1 MKKNRVRESL
11 RVSYWDGLFNSA
23 MLGLVSDYVTP
34 FALWLKAT
42 TSQIGLLSAFSSLAS
57 SLLQIKAADITE
69 WARSRKRVVVLFVYL
84 QLLMFLPVI
93 LIPFAFKGHAVL
105 ALIVCNTLFNGFAA
119 LATPAWASLMAEYV
133 PTTKRGKYFGWR
145 AKVLGPVAIVFS
157 FLSGIILYLLKGN
170 ALAAFTIIFS
180 SAFLCR
186 TISWYFLT
194 RMYEPGIRVRKDD
207 TFSFI
212 RFLVR
217 IRESN
222 FARFTVFVALFQFS
236 VNVAA
241 PFFPVLMLRDLK
253 FNYLTYTVLIAA
265 VTCANIFTIDRWGKF
280 ADRVGNLRI
289 MRFTAFFI
297 ASLPLLWIINR
308 HPVFLFFA
316 QLVSGFAWAGFNL
329 CASNF
334 IYDAVSAPKRTRCI
348 AYFNVLAGV
357 ATFCGA
363 ICGGYVVNFL
373 PELFGYRLL
382 SLFLIAGFLRFCVA
396 GLLFRKIQ
404 EVRSTEH
411 ISSRELFYSVVGL
424 NPLLGAVQ
432 GMRKERE

>member
-1 MKKNRVRESL
+1 MKRNRVRDSL

-23 MLGLVSDYVTP
+23 MVGLVSDYVTP

-57 SLLQIKAADITE
+57 SLLQLVAADITD
-69 WARSRKRVVVLFVYL
+69 WARSRKRIVVLFVYL
-84 QLLMFLPVI
+84 QLLVFLPGI
-93 LIPFAFKGHAVL
+93 IIPFVFKEHAVL

-119 LATPAWASLMAEYV
+119 LATPAWSSLMSEYV
-133 PTTKRGKYFGWR
+133 PTGKRGKYFGWR
-145 AKVLGPVAIVFS
+145 AKVMGPVAMAFS
-157 FLSGIILYLLKGN
+157 FISGIILFLFKGN
-170 ALAAFTIIFS
+170 GLAAFAIIFS

-186 TISWYFLT
+186 LASWYFLA
-194 RMYEPGIRVRKDD
+194 RMYEPGISVRKED

-212 RFLVR
+212 RFLVKM
-217 IRESN
+217 RESN

-253 FNYLTYTVLIAA
+253 FNYLTYTILIAA
-265 VTCANIFTIDRWGKF
+265 VTCANIFTIGRWGKF

-297 ASLPLLWIINR
+297 ASLPILWIINR
-308 HPVFLFFA
+308 HPVFLFIA

-348 AYFNVLAGV
+348 AYFNVLAGI

-363 ICGGYVVNFL
+363 VLGGYIVNFL
-373 PELFGYRLL
+373 PALFGYRLL
-382 SLFLIAGFLRFCVA
+382 SLFLIAGILRFCVA
-396 GLLFRKIQ
+396 GLLFGKIK

-424 NPLLGAVQ
+424 NPIIGARQ
-432 GMRKERE
+432 DMRKERE